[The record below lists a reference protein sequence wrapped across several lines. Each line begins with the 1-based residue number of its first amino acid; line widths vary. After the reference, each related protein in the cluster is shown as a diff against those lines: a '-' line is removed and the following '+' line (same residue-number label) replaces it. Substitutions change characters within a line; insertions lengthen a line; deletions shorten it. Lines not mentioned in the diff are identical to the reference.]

1 MPKFDCSRFAAV
13 AGSASSP
20 CRFWTCSC
28 TGAAQVLSTPSSSVP
43 ALRYSRVPS
52 SFLFGVTMKYY
63 ELIVSAR
70 DAEVLAL
77 MLGERRRQPAL
88 EAAAADALADVLLE
102 ARLVPHEELPEDR
115 IALNSTV
122 TYRQEPGGTRR
133 AVVLVHPVEADAALG
148 RISVLSPVGRAL
160 IGRSAGSLV
169 DVDVPGTAP
178 LTLRILGTSRNREL
192 RAA

>member
-1 MPKFDCSRFAAV
+1 MN
-13 AGSASSP
+13 
-20 CRFWTCSC
+20 
-28 TGAAQVLSTPSSSVP
+28 
-43 ALRYSRVPS
+43 
-52 SFLFGVTMKYY
+52 YY
-63 ELIVSAR
+63 ELVVSAR

-122 TYRQEPGGTRR
+122 TYRQEPDGPRR
-133 AVVLVHPVEADAALG
+133 SVVLVHPVEADAAVG

-160 IGRSAGSLV
+160 MGRSAGSV
-169 DVDVPGTAP
+169 VAVDVPGGSP
-178 LTLRILGTSRNREL
+178 LRLRVIGTSRRREL

>member
-1 MPKFDCSRFAAV
+1 
-13 AGSASSP
+13 
-20 CRFWTCSC
+20 
-28 TGAAQVLSTPSSSVP
+28 
-43 ALRYSRVPS
+43 
-52 SFLFGVTMKYY
+52 MKYY

-122 TYRQEPGGTRR
+122 TYRQEPGSTRR

-178 LTLRILGTSRNREL
+178 LTLRILATSRNREL

>member
-1 MPKFDCSRFAAV
+1 
-13 AGSASSP
+13 
-20 CRFWTCSC
+20 
-28 TGAAQVLSTPSSSVP
+28 
-43 ALRYSRVPS
+43 
-52 SFLFGVTMKYY
+52 MKYY

-77 MLGERRRQPAL
+77 MLGERRRHPAL
-88 EAAAADALADVLLE
+88 EAAATDALADVLLD

-122 TYRQEPGGTRR
+122 TYRQDPGGTRR
-133 AVVLVHPVEADAALG
+133 SVVLVHPVEADAALG

-160 IGRSAGSLV
+160 IGRSAGSV
-169 DVDVPGTAP
+169 VTVDVPGTAP